1 MSRSDTPAAVRVE
14 PSVRPRAGTAAYVRQ
29 ALKREADYVA
39 EIEALKT
46 WIRGAGLQADI
57 CTRQVLR
64 EVCENCRCKHA
75 PKGPN
80 SKPTG
85 GLQPSGSAPR

>member
-1 MSRSDTPAAVRVE
+1 MCQ
-14 PSVRPRAGTAAYVRQ
+14 PSSGVVRQ
-29 ALKREADYVA
+29 ALKREAAYVT
-39 EIEALKT
+39 EVETLKE
-46 WIRGAGLQADI
+46 WIRNVGSQADI

-80 SKPTG
+80 AK
-85 GLQPSGSAPR
+85 

>member
-1 MSRSDTPAAVRVE
+1 MSKSDTPATVRVE

-29 ALKREADYVA
+29 AMRREAAYVT
-39 EIEALKT
+39 EVETLKA
-46 WIRGAGLQADI
+46 WIRNVGLQADI

-80 SKPTG
+80 V
-85 GLQPSGSAPR
+85 